1 MKNKLLFPLLMMLSL
16 SVVSCG
22 EKSKKISMFF
32 YNEND
37 TFIKSLSEKL
47 VNKIINY
54 IPDYKT
60 YFADNSQVSQNGQII
75 TELNNETSLLIVNT
89 VDRLASS
96 ALIEKSNITKTPLI
110 FVNRE
115 PLTEDLLRGHNV
127 YYVGSDATEQGRE
140 QARIVNKL
148 FGNKTNFAN
157 SKFDKNKDGVVQV
170 VLLKGEQGHQDA
182 EQRSMYCIDQLK
194 TLGYKVEVL
203 CSAFANW
210 NREEAKSKM
219 TEIYKEYGGEIE
231 LIFSNNDDMGIGVID
246 YLKSL
251 KEYNPKLSIV
261 DQYFPVIG
269 VDATKV
275 GLDSIQNDELYG
287 TVENDA
293 DEQVEVIY
301 KLAYYLLEELDF
313 TNFPYAF
320 DGYCS
325 IHVKGKGITKITN
338 Q

>member
-22 EKSKKISMFF
+22 EKAKKISMFF

-47 VNKIINY
+47 ENKIRNY
-54 IPDYKT
+54 VGNYKT

-75 TELNNETSLLIVNT
+75 TELENETSLLIVNT

-115 PLTEDLLRGHNV
+115 PLTEDLLRGNDV

-140 QARIVNKL
+140 QARIVDKL
-148 FGNKTNFAN
+148 FG
-157 SKFDKNKDGVVQV
+157 SKDKFKDSQFDRNKDNVVQV

-182 EQRSMYCIDQLK
+182 EQRSMYCIEQLK
-194 TLGYKVEVL
+194 SLGYQVEIL

-210 NREEAKSKM
+210 NREEATSKM
-219 TEIYKEYGGEIE
+219 TEIYKEYGDEIE
-231 LIFSNNDDMGIGVID
+231 LIFSNNDDMGIGAID

-251 KEYNPKLSIV
+251 KEYNKKLSITE
-261 DQYFPVIG
+261 QYFPIIG

-275 GLDSIQNDELYG
+275 GIESIINDELYG

-293 DEQVEVIY
+293 DEQVAVIY
-301 KLAYYLLEELDF
+301 KLAYYLLEKLDF
-313 TNFPYAF
+313 KDFPYIF
-320 DGYCS
+320 DSYCS
-325 IHVKGKGITKITN
+325 IHVKGNGITKIIN
-338 Q
+338 K